1 MMLDNANNLLTK
13 RQEYFKAPIPVTKL
27 SCSIEPINEEILRGL
42 ANSLGDVNEASK
54 DTGKKLSIMGGG
66 QPRPRLYSAGNY
78 RTGHL
83 PRRGLVDLTGS
94 QISPI
99 TL

>member
-42 ANSLGDVNEASK
+42 ENSLGEVNEASK
-54 DTGKKLSIMGGG
+54 NTGEKRIHNGEGKHTVSINPSK
-66 QPRPRLYSAGNY
+66 Q
-78 RTGHL
+78 
-83 PRRGLVDLTGS
+83 
-94 QISPI
+94 
-99 TL
+99 